1 MTRRLTVLAALAA
14 AALAVT
20 AAPAAAAPPI
30 LTLGATTPE
39 YVSAQVRGT
48 IDPADNDT
56 GYNFQYST
64 DPVTE
69 GWIDGPGWLEQYVA
83 AGSGVHAVE
92 ENLHEVPGS
101 CCPTFGIALKP
112 GTTYKLRLKA
122 TNNGEEFF
130 SSVGEF
136 TTLPV
141 AAPNIVSVADA
152 ANVGNYTADVSG
164 VVERPVGSNPAFDV
178 GCRFEYISDAAY
190 APRNEKQQVRVRAT
204 GGTFTLSF
212 GGETTAP
219 IAYNAPPA
227 TVQAALR
234 ALASIGSGGVTVS
247 GGPGSASGAFPY
259 AVVFTGPLAVKDV
272 EQMTGDGSALVEPG
286 EGSPEVTTATDG
298 HPEGFQG
305 GSEAPCDPNP
315 IKDPGTGPVVAQL
328 GGLKAK
334 TKYHLRLV
342 VSNAGGSDSQEA
354 NTFTTT
360 GRPVALTQSASEV
373 QAGAATLGG
382 KVNPVDGPVTYQFE
396 WGPVEGSN
404 DETYENVAPA
414 EPETLPFEDE
424 NMHVV
429 TAPISG
435 LAPSTNYHYR
445 LVATN
450 LLTSEE
456 SAGVDRVFTTLA
468 APGPPVACPNE
479 SSRVGPS
486 AGLPDCRA
494 YEFATPGLNS
504 SSPPGWP
511 GLIVKAV
518 RSDGSAIAFIT
529 SDAADA
535 DEGATAITNTFLAS
549 RGPAGWT
556 AKGLSAATPEPTG
569 TAFGLNNST
578 VGLSSDLTQSVL
590 WMNQPIAGPA
600 SPKGTN
606 LYLRRADGTIVPL
619 TNTGPETYS
628 YGGELTGASQDFTR
642 LFIVSTVKQLDEDP
656 TGGGN
661 LYEWTNGKLS
671 LVAILPGEVL
681 APNGGALATIR
692 AALPAVSDDGTRAL
706 FTAVGLP
713 DLYLRIDG
721 SRTVNVS
728 RSRRAV
734 ADPNPHSAASP
745 GGMSADGG
753 TVLFTSH
760 SELTEDA
767 YTGRTGGVST
777 DLGADLYSYDV
788 ETEELTDLTVDKDL
802 ADKETGAG
810 VEHIVGASRDA
821 SYVYFIATGNLAP
834 GATSGARNL
843 YAEHDGEIK
852 FVGTNPFGNF
862 EQGYPFYVTPSGKYA
877 AFYTTEAQ
885 TGYDNASKTEVYKY
899 TYGGALE
906 CASCRVNGEP
916 PTGDASIAERAISDD
931 GSRLFF
937 QSNDAVVPQAG
948 SGRYNVFEYEG
959 GQVHLLTPG
968 GGAAAVLAG
977 ASSSGDDVFI
987 ATFEELAQGDGPVFA
1002 IYDARVGAQV
1012 PPVTA
1017 APKCQ
1022 GENCRGSGTAAPQI
1036 ATPGTASFEAN
1047 GKVTVFGSSI
1057 VKGTKAELR
1066 VVVPGSGR
1074 VSIAGQGLKPIE
1086 RPVSKEGS
1094 VTFLLS
1100 LKSSAEKKL
1109 HNRGVFRT
1117 KPEILFRSPTGAT
1130 SRADFSL
1137 KFEASKK
1144 KRSGR

>member
-1 MTRRLTVLAALAA
+1 
-14 AALAVT
+14 
-20 AAPAAAAPPI
+20 
-30 LTLGATTPE
+30 
-39 YVSAQVRGT
+39 
-48 IDPADNDT
+48 
-56 GYNFQYST
+56 
-64 DPVTE
+64 
-69 GWIDGPGWLEQYVA
+69 
-83 AGSGVHAVE
+83 
-92 ENLHEVPGS
+92 
-101 CCPTFGIALKP
+101 
-112 GTTYKLRLKA
+112 
-122 TNNGEEFF
+122 
-130 SSVGEF
+130 
-136 TTLPV
+136 
-141 AAPNIVSVADA
+141 
-152 ANVGNYTADVSG
+152 
-164 VVERPVGSNPAFDV
+164 
-178 GCRFEYISDAAY
+178 
-190 APRNEKQQVRVRAT
+190 
-204 GGTFTLSF
+204 
-212 GGETTAP
+212 
-219 IAYNAPPA
+219 
-227 TVQAALR
+227 
-234 ALASIGSGGVTVS
+234 
-247 GGPGSASGAFPY
+247 
-259 AVVFTGPLAVKDV
+259 
-272 EQMTGDGSALVEPG
+272 
-286 EGSPEVTTATDG
+286 
-298 HPEGFQG
+298 
-305 GSEAPCDPNP
+305 
-315 IKDPGTGPVVAQL
+315 
-328 GGLKAK
+328 
-334 TKYHLRLV
+334 
-342 VSNAGGSDSQEA
+342 
-354 NTFTTT
+354 
-360 GRPVALTQSASEV
+360 
-373 QAGAATLGG
+373 
-382 KVNPVDGPVTYQFE
+382 
-396 WGPVEGSN
+396 
-404 DETYENVAPA
+404 
-414 EPETLPFEDE
+414 
-424 NMHVV
+424 
-429 TAPISG
+429 
-435 LAPSTNYHYR
+435 
-445 LVATN
+445 
-450 LLTSEE
+450 
-456 SAGVDRVFTTLA
+456 
-468 APGPPVACPNE
+468 
-479 SSRVGPS
+479 
-486 AGLPDCRA
+486 
-494 YEFATPGLNS
+494 
-504 SSPPGWP
+504 
-511 GLIVKAV
+511 
-518 RSDGSAIAFIT
+518 
-529 SDAADA
+529 
-535 DEGATAITNTFLAS
+535 
-549 RGPAGWT
+549 
-556 AKGLSAATPEPTG
+556 
-569 TAFGLNNST
+569 
-578 VGLSSDLTQSVL
+578 
-590 WMNQPIAGPA
+590 
-600 SPKGTN
+600 
-606 LYLRRADGTIVPL
+606 
-619 TNTGPETYS
+619 
-628 YGGELTGASQDFTR
+628 
-642 LFIVSTVKQLDEDP
+642 
-656 TGGGN
+656 
-661 LYEWTNGKLS
+661 
-671 LVAILPGEVL
+671 
-681 APNGGALATIR
+681 
-692 AALPAVSDDGTRAL
+692 
-706 FTAVGLP
+706 
-713 DLYLRIDG
+713 
-721 SRTVNVS
+721 
-728 RSRRAV
+728 
-734 ADPNPHSAASP
+734 
-745 GGMSADGG
+745 MSADGG

-852 FVGTNPFGNF
+852 FVATNPFGNF

-885 TGYDNASKTEVYKY
+885 TGYDNAGKTEVYKY

-968 GGAAAVLAG
+968 GGAAAVLVG